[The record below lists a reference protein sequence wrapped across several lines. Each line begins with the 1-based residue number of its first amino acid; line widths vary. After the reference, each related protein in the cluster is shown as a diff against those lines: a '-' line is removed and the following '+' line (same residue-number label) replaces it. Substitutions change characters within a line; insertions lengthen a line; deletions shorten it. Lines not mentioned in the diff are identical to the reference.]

1 MNILSTMFN
10 SVFNMTRLGIILFLV
25 ILIGRYMLSRFPK
38 IYSYILWAALFIRLI
53 IPINLNIHPS
63 LFTFKIFNK
72 PINTDIIKNIGND
85 KTREYISNNLNI
97 EAFDLSRNKIEY
109 ILWIAIILWVI

>member
-10 SVFNMTRLGIILFLV
+10 SVFNMTRLGVILFLV

-38 IYSYILWAALFIRLI
+38 IYSYMLWAALFIRLI

-63 LFTFKIFNK
+63 LFTLKIFNK
-72 PINTDIIKNIGND
+72 PIRSEERRVGKECL
-85 KTREYISNNLNI
+85 RLCR
-97 EAFDLSRNKIEY
+97 SRWSPY
-109 ILWIAIILWVI
+109 H

>member
-10 SVFNMTRLGIILFLV
+10 SVFNMTRLGVILFLV

-53 IPINLNIHPS
+53 IPINLNIHPTNRRDS
-63 LFTFKIFNK
+63 PARPWRCRRGRGRRDRSYRGHI
-72 PINTDIIKNIGND
+72 
-85 KTREYISNNLNI
+85 R
-97 EAFDLSRNKIEY
+97 
-109 ILWIAIILWVI
+109 